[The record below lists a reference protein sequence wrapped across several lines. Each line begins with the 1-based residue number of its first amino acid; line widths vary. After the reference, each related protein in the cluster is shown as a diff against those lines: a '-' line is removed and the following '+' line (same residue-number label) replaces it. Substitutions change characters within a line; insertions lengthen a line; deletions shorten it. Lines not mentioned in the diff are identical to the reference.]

1 MNEFSSDEWKV
12 LCKSKL
18 KLTWLKPT
26 KQKQEAGW
34 MEREADCNNQIL
46 SIPGILARCS
56 QLHLQ
61 NPANQGHAR
70 KQTQQ
75 QTEGNT
81 HSRPCENSRAV
92 TVRYSNI
99 QLPSVVFKP
108 RVWRFPK
115 QMRELVLNAM
125 LMATISILIK
135 LLLFSNFVMHKWR
148 AVNMAFSA
156 ICECKCVWVQ
166 ASWNLVTDVLEIQ
179 FLRALHQYRGK
190 CRDQ

>member
-115 QMRELVLNAM
+115 QMHEWTCIECHANGNNKHSDKVVV
-125 LMATISILIK
+125 IFK
-135 LLLFSNFVMHKWR
+135 LCDAQVEGSEYGIFCYLWM
-148 AVNMAFSA
+148 
-156 ICECKCVWVQ
+156 
-166 ASWNLVTDVLEIQ
+166 
-179 FLRALHQYRGK
+179 
-190 CRDQ
+190 